1 MPAQKQYSS
10 TEFVDG
16 AMRLFWSRGYEG
28 TSMNDLVRSTGI
40 NRGSI
45 YANFDGKRGIFVA
58 ALGRYDEL
66 YRERFLKA
74 LERDNTPKG
83 SIIAAFKAAADAGS
97 DPTLPKGCLVVNTA
111 IELSPHDPEVAALV
125 DASLGALHRF
135 FLTQLATAQ
144 QAGEIPAG
152 LDVAS
157 TATTLFALFL
167 GLRVMCRSN
176 TATAT
181 TDAVVQ
187 KAGQLLG

>member
-28 TSMNDLVRSTGI
+28 TSMNDLVRATGI

-45 YANFDGKRGIFVA
+45 YANFDGKRDIFVA

-74 LERDNTPKG
+74 LARDHSPKR
-83 SIIAAFKAAADAGS
+83 SIIAAFEAAADGGS
-97 DPTLPKGCLVVNTA
+97 DLSLPTGCLVVNTA
-111 IELSPHDPEVAALV
+111 VELSPHDPEVAALV
-125 DASLGALHRF
+125 DASLGALHQF
-135 FLTQLATAQ
+135 FRAQLEAAQ
-144 QAGEIPAG
+144 QGGEIPAG
-152 LDVAS
+152 LDVTS

-167 GLRVMCRSN
+167 GLRVMSRSK
-176 TATAT
+176 TPAATK
-181 TDAVVQ
+181 DIVVQ
-187 KAGQLLG
+187 KASQLLG